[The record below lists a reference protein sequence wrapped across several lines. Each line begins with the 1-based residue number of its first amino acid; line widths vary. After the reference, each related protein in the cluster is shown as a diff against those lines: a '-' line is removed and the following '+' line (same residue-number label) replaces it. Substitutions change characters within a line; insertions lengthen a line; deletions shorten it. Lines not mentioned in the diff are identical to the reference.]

1 MHRMPY
7 VRSLRPLYPHR
18 VLPLLLWASLTASA
32 AEPLAGKWIMTA
44 DFYGVPRYFRL
55 DLAEQSGSV
64 TGNYNGIKLSGKL
77 TDSHLDLSGKGEG
90 GETAHLT
97 GTASESRI
105 AGSVMLA
112 DPQDPAP
119 LQFSFEARPA
129 KPVTRTN
136 PRRHD
141 FTPTVFYRQ
150 YSPFN
155 KPVLTVNAGDTIH
168 TTTVD
173 AGGLD
178 EHGVR
183 RVAGGNPQTGPF
195 YVNGALPGDTLVVH
209 IHRLRLNRDWAGSDD
224 GIVGRALNSD
234 LAVKTRENHKP
245 IKWHLDRNA
254 NTATP
259 EPASEHLKKFAIPL
273 RPMLGCIAA
282 APPPAGGAPPTGDSG
297 FYGGNM
303 DFNEIGDGTTVYLP
317 VSNPG
322 ALLYLG
328 DAHAVQGNG
337 ELNGNALET
346 SMDVEFT
353 VDVVEEKRPPQ
364 PRLETAGEIMA
375 MGLNGSVDEA
385 LREATSNMADWL
397 MKDYKLSS
405 SEAAQVLG
413 VASEYRIAEVADRN
427 AAVVLKLKKSLLSEL
442 AR

>member
-1 MHRMPY
+1 
-7 VRSLRPLYPHR
+7 
-18 VLPLLLWASLTASA
+18 
-32 AEPLAGKWIMTA
+32 MTA
-44 DFYGVPRYFRL
+44 DFFGVPRFFRL
-55 DLAEQSGSV
+55 ELAEQSNSV
-64 TGNYNGIKLSGKL
+64 TGTYNNIKLSGKVAGSQL
-77 TDSHLDLSGKGEG
+77 ELSGKGEG
-90 GETAHLT
+90 GETVDLT
-97 GTASESRI
+97 GTVADSKVS
-105 AGSVMLA
+105 GSVTVT
-112 DPQDPAP
+112 DPHDPSP
-119 LQFSFEARPA
+119 LKFSFDAVPA
-129 KPVTRTN
+129 KPITRTS
-136 PRRHD
+136 PRRHE

-155 KPVLTVNAGDTIH
+155 KPVLSVNAGDTIH

-173 AGGLD
+173 AGGAD

-183 RVAGGNPQTGPF
+183 RIAGGNPQTGPF
-195 YVNGALPGDTLVVH
+195 YVTGAMPGDTLVVH
-209 IHRLRLNRDWAGSDD
+209 INRLRLNREWAGSDD
-224 GIVGRALNSD
+224 GIVGRAMDSD
-234 LAVKTRENHKP
+234 LAVKTRENRKS
-245 IKWHLDRNA
+245 IRWHLDLRA

-259 EPASEHLKKFAIPL
+259 EPASEHLKNFAIPL

-328 DAHAVQGNG
+328 DAHALQGDG

-353 VDVVEEKRPPQ
+353 VDVLEGKRPPE
-364 PRLETAGEIMA
+364 PRLETADEIMA
-375 MGLNGSVDEA
+375 MGLNGSVDDA

-397 MKDYKLSS
+397 MKDYKLSA

-413 VASEYRIAEVADRN
+413 VASQYRIAEVADRN
-427 AAVVLKLKKSLLSEL
+427 AGVVLKLRKSLLSQL
-442 AR
+442 VH